1 MLLIHINL
9 QSQGSTFPV
18 WTAVGSG
25 DEEGAAEGRGIL
37 VAEQVGGG
45 GVLDAEGGGGGGGA
59 VGRLHDTALT
69 P

>member
-1 MLLIHINL
+1 M
-9 QSQGSTFPV
+9 

-25 DEEGAAEGRGIL
+25 DEEGAEGRGIL

>member
-1 MLLIHINL
+1 MWI
-9 QSQGSTFPV
+9 
-18 WTAVGSG
+18 AVGSG

>member
-18 WTAVGSG
+18 WTAVDSG
-25 DEEGAAEGRGIL
+25 DEEGAERRGIL